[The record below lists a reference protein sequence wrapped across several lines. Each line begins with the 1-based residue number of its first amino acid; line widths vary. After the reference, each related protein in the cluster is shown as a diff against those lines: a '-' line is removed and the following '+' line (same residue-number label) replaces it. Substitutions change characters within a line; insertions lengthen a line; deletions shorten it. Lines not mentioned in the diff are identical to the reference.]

1 MPKKAHETTKAGPGS
16 LTKDAESSEDHEAI
30 ERLAYWYWEQRGCP
44 IGSPEEDWYRAEN
57 ELRRPSTATAAS
69 A

>member
-1 MPKKAHETTKAGPGS
+1 MAKE
-16 LTKDAESSEDHEAI
+16 AESTPTSVTKVDADSSEEHEAI

-57 ELRRPSTATAAS
+57 ELRRPSSATAAS